1 MLISFGGG
9 IALSAERTEVQD
21 VVKISPGERGP
32 RAFARSPLKPSSRV
46 SQSAALFYAWL
57 QKPTR
62 PEDVMRNALRGERLQ
77 SSSTKGLFVS
87 DPSLAEHSSFND
99 RSGGPKTSLSDGTNH
114 ASCGPYLQSR
124 IAPSPDEP
132 RHRPHA

>member
-1 MLISFGGG
+1 MGMIV
-9 IALSAERTEVQD
+9 EVCTEVQD

-77 SSSTKGLFVS
+77 SSSTRVYL
-87 DPSLAEHSSFND
+87 SLTQILLNIHRSTIRREVRRPPIRND
-99 RSGGPKTSLSDGTNH
+99 RKTNDPGAGA
-114 ASCGPYLQSR
+114 ASQQHQREPTRGE
-124 IAPSPDEP
+124 PD
-132 RHRPHA
+132 HRRSWKW